1 MELLLPD
8 TGLFIFQTIAFL
20 LLLFVLGKFA
30 WKPILSGLKEREDT
44 IEGALL
50 AAEQARNEMEA
61 LSADNAKLLVEARSE
76 RDSMLKEAL
85 VAAEAIKEEARSET
99 SQITSKMV
107 AEAKVGIEREKKAA
121 MAEIK
126 TMVAALSLDIT
137 EKVLRTQLSTE
148 KAQKAL
154 VEEYVN
160 DLNLN

>member
-8 TGLFIFQTIAFL
+8 TGLFIFQVVAFL
-20 LLLFVLGKFA
+20 LLLFLLGKFA

-76 RDSMLKEAL
+76 RDAMLKEAI
-85 VAAEAIKEEARSET
+85 VAADAIKEEAKAET
-99 SQITSKMV
+99 SKITSKMIE
-107 AEAKVGIEREKKAA
+107 EAKVGIEMEKKAA

-137 EKVLRTQLSTE
+137 EKVLRTQLSDS

-154 VEEYVN
+154 VDEYVN

>member
-8 TGLFIFQTIAFL
+8 TGLFIFQVVAFM
-20 LLLFVLGKFA
+20 LLLFLLGKFA

-76 RDSMLKEAL
+76 RDAMLKEAI
-85 VAAEAIKEEARSET
+85 VAADAIKEEAKAET
-99 SQITSKMV
+99 SKITSKMI
-107 AEAKVGIEREKKAA
+107 EDAKVGIEMEKKAA

-137 EKVLRTQLSTE
+137 EKVLRTQLSDS

-154 VEEYVN
+154 VDEYVK